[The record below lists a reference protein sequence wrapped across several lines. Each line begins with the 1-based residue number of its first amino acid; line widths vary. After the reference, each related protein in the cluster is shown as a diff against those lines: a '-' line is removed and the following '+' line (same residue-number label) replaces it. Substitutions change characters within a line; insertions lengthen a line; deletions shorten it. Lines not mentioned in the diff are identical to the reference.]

1 MEPSQKYA
9 LELALRYFY
18 IPDDVH
24 LTVTDRLRFDWL
36 LQQPLASWQFLTLQ
50 EFRSREFVPPNMCE
64 RLFARYPGYA
74 RYRKHF
80 DISSA
85 RFLWNIRGKLITTSS
100 KIGRKIYG

>member
-1 MEPSQKYA
+1 MEPSQKHA

-50 EFRSREFVPPNMCE
+50 EFRSREFVPPKSQHVRAYICVSYFSCFFVMFVAVIVSSCL
-64 RLFARYPGYA
+64 RTYLFVL
-74 RYRKHF
+74 F
-80 DISSA
+80 VS
-85 RFLWNIRGKLITTSS
+85 FLF
-100 KIGRKIYG
+100 